1 MKLCLLSD
9 IRGLRDKSAHNK
21 NLIQTFYWTRRFKA
35 PTLLNSVTQFRSLR
49 NLIYFPFELTATRK
63 LVTHWVARVWQ
74 AVTEAKHSDFFFKV
88 EILSTKRYYCRVLL
102 EGCYATWIIHDDD
115 KLTCGGH
122 FLLDNTNLSIWET
135 SNVSGSHLSLND
147 YCFFCAVS
155 MFLICI
161 LLQNGT
167 KTRGG
172 FRYFL
177 IFAYIILLR
186 VTPQRV
192 LNTEYKSIPHNH

>member
-9 IRGLRDKSAHNK
+9 IRGLHDKSAHNK
-21 NLIQTFYWTRRFKA
+21 SLIQTFSWTRRFKA

-63 LVTHWVARVWQ
+63 LVTHWVAWVWQ

-102 EGCYATWIIHDDD
+102 EGCYATRIIHDDD

-135 SNVSGSHLSLND
+135 SNVFGSHLSLND
-147 YCFFCAVS
+147 YCFFARFQRFWFVFFS
-155 MFLICI
+155 KTALKQEEVFDIFWYLLILSCSG
-161 LLQNGT
+161 LH
-167 KTRGG
+167 
-172 FRYFL
+172 
-177 IFAYIILLR
+177 
-186 VTPQRV
+186 
-192 LNTEYKSIPHNH
+192 HNEF